1 MVKQP
6 VVGAISQMLWSFNS
20 RSQGYIECFPVLEVC
35 LHVESLIS
43 AERCMLASLDM
54 QSKLLSKPLL

>member
-20 RSQGYIECFPVLEVC
+20 RSQGYLEYFPMLEVC
-35 LHVESLIS
+35 LRVDSRISL
-43 AERCMLASLDM
+43 
-54 QSKLLSKPLL
+54 Q

>member
-20 RSQGYIECFPVLEVC
+20 RSQGYLERFPMLEVC
-35 LHVESLIS
+35 RHVDSRIS
-43 AERCMLASLDM
+43 VE
-54 QSKLLSKPLL
+54 

>member
-20 RSQGYIECFPVLEVC
+20 RSQGYLESFPMLEVC
-35 LHVESLIS
+35 LQT
-43 AERCMLASLDM
+43 
-54 QSKLLSKPLL
+54 QSITGG